1 VADPDDPR
9 PIDERKAAL
18 RAEMRQR
25 RAEIPAAERA
35 RLAVEARG
43 RLLGLPE
50 LQAPRNVMVFAS
62 FGSEIPTEDLITG
75 LRAQGHRVLLPIVE
89 EDALLAVRFEPGDP
103 MVETTYG
110 PREPAAR
117 VPIDPDE
124 IDVVIIPG
132 LAFDRRGRRLGYG
145 GSYYDRY
152 LPLLSSHALKVGIGF
167 HQQLVEEVPSGSG
180 DVRLDMV
187 VSDQEV
193 VRCQPRDHTPLP

>member
-1 VADPDDPR
+1 
-9 PIDERKAAL
+9 
-18 RAEMRQR
+18 MRRR

-50 LQAPRNVMVFAS
+50 LLAPRNVMVFAS

-89 EDALLAVRFEPGDP
+89 EDALQAVRFEPGDP

-152 LPLLSSHALKVGIGF
+152 LPLLSSHALKIGIGF
-167 HQQLVEEVPSGSG
+167 QQQLVEEVPSGSG

-193 VRCQPRDHTPLP
+193 VRCQPRDHTPFP